1 MDDSS
6 KESISQ
12 ILISFPLTFVNQLGQ
27 LNSMMLEVC
36 LQVSSIDSLHLVV
49 NHRDAAFEW
58 SVDAVECRVVGA
70 EDIFCDLD
78 GGCQRRRH
86 DAFDRRRVGSR
97 NATTVTNAINVRRE
111 DTE

>member
-1 MDDSS
+1 MAASH
-6 KESISQ
+6 
-12 ILISFPLTFVNQLGQ
+12 SFSPTFVDQFGQ
-27 LNSMMLEVC
+27 IDSMMLEVC
-36 LQVSSIDSLHLVV
+36 LQVSSINSLHLVV
-49 NHRDAAFEW
+49 DHRDAAFER

-70 EDIFCDLD
+70 EDILGDLD

-97 NATTVTNAINVRRE
+97 NATTVANAINVRRE